1 MTTGSALTNGESAS
15 GSIFIDTSDGDTKV
29 TQQRQPKCMKEEKQ
43 VRDPTVAE
51 FWAMSRSAKQICP
64 HTQEPVRHILSV
76 EDARVAETGP
86 DNDYHK
92 RAQPLGGHH

>member
-51 FWAMSRSAKQICP
+51 LWAMSRSAKRRFP
-64 HTQEPVRHILSV
+64 HIHAPARPMLAI
-76 EDARVAETGP
+76 EDARVNVTEP
-86 DNDYHK
+86 ENDYTK
-92 RAQPLGGHH
+92 DRKSVV